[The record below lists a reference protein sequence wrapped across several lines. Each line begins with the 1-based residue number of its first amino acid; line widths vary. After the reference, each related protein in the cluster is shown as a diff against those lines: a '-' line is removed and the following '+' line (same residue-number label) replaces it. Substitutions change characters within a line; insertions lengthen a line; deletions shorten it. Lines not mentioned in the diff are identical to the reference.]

1 MNVNDQLKAKIDEI
15 DLDTKLSQ
23 ITETAAAVLATAKEQ
38 GGSLVHDNRAK
49 IDELIEK
56 ATAAIDEKTEG
67 KYHDKVEKARASF
80 ANGLD
85 LLEDTRGEDTP
96 GFDETEMHAG
106 EETSADAV
114 ASPEEVAPSSVR
126 PDSAWPTTDSVA
138 SADTLTES
146 APEPHD
152 PQAWANE
159 TDKPS

>member
-1 MNVNDQLKAKIDEI
+1 MNVNEQLKAKIDEI
-15 DLDTKLSQ
+15 DLDAKLTQ
-23 ITETAAAVLATAKEQ
+23 LTETAAVFLATAKEH

-96 GFDETEMHAG
+96 GFDESEMHAG
-106 EETSADAV
+106 EEISHGGRDEPAD
-114 ASPEEVAPSSVR
+114 STVR
-126 PDSAWPTTDSVA
+126 SDSGAPTTDSVA

-146 APEPHD
+146 ASEPHD

-159 TDKPS
+159 TDKTS